1 MLRRIDPSSNL
12 FYINRN
18 SKIII
23 LILNDYYKK
32 ILALEKLDLI
42 NWNFCKTSVPLFEN
56 EKTSLFT

>member
-42 NWNFCKTSVPLFEN
+42 N
-56 EKTSLFT
+56 